1 MSETKAQRKAGNHM
15 GIAYQLKC
23 GHCAYRSNMFLGIG
37 FSHVYVSSLLP
48 ALKKEVER
56 QRAASFLHD
65 GSAVHTACDVIYVC
79 QQCGYLHNDLYLKI
93 RSDTDQFELRHVCP
107 RCVQP
112 LISEPLEELYPEAT
126 VLACPECRKEK
137 LEIEPFMDW
146 D

>member
-48 ALKKEVER
+48 ALKKEEDR
-56 QRAASFLHD
+56 QRAASFID
-65 GSAVHTACDVIYVC
+65 DDSAVHTACDVIYVC

-93 RSDTDQFELRHVCP
+93 HADTDQFELCHDCP
-107 RCVQP
+107 RCAEP
-112 LISEPLEELYPEAT
+112 LTFEPLEDLDPEAT
-126 VLACPECRKEK
+126 VMVCPECRKEK